1 MSTSP
6 ESYPFP
12 DAQEVLTLEVES
24 SLAKRAS
31 VIDSVLRTLEK
42 HGFQPDEFF
51 ERLCLDEMISNAI
64 VHGNS
69 CDATKK
75 VRVRVYCSRDRWGW
89 EVIDEG
95 SGFDWQSLLKKLDSG
110 IDQDQDSGRGIP
122 LVMAAG
128 GLEFLEDGRRVR
140 VVREADKK

>member
-6 ESYPFP
+6 ESHPFP
-12 DAQEVLTLEVES
+12 DAREVLTLEVES
-24 SLAKRAS
+24 RLAERES
-31 VIDSVLRTLEK
+31 VIDSVLRTIEK
-42 HGFQPDEFF
+42 HGFQPDGFF

-69 CDATKK
+69 GDATKK
-75 VRVRVYCSRDRWGW
+75 VRVRVFCSRDRWGW
-89 EVIDEG
+89 EVADEG
-95 SGFDWQSLLKKLDSG
+95 SGFDWQGLLKKLDSG
-110 IDQDQDSGRGIP
+110 VDQDEDSGRGIP

-140 VVREADKK
+140 VVREAEKK

>member
-1 MSTSP
+1 MPTTP
-6 ESYPFP
+6 ESHPFP

-24 SLAKRAS
+24 SLAKRES
-31 VIDSVLRTLEK
+31 VIDSVLRTIET

-69 CDATKK
+69 GDATKK
-75 VRVRVYCSRDRWGW
+75 VRVRVFCSRDRWGW

-95 SGFDWQSLLKKLDSG
+95 SGFDWQGLLDKLDAG
-110 IDQDQDSGRGIP
+110 IDQDAASGRGIP

-128 GLEFLEDGRRVR
+128 GLEFLENGRRVR
-140 VVREADKK
+140 VVREAGKK